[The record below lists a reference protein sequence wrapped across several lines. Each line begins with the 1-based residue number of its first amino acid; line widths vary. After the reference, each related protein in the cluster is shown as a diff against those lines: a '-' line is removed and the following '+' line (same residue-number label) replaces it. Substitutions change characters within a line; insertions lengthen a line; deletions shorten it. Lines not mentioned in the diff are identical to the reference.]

1 MQNCRVCACAHA
13 REFHF
18 YPSFYCDFHSSIPSP
33 LSLPFESIK
42 ITVSNLKYSEDFL
55 ENYSITPKVHCYQPE
70 TLLPSSK
77 KPLPSSKIFSP
88 TKHKKPRRFSKLSPR
103 FFKKRPTLF
112 RESPF
117 AILITVRG
125 NEITTT

>member
-13 REFHF
+13 REPHY
-18 YPSFYCDFHSSIPSP
+18 YPSLYCEFLSSIPSP

-42 ITVSNLKYSEDFL
+42 ITVSNLKIHRRVPL
-55 ENYSITPKVHCYQPE
+55 HYSISPKVHYHPPE

-77 KPLPSSKIFSP
+77 NTLPSSKIFSP